1 MSLEELASKMFAV
14 CTRRAAKLRSAE
26 ELSQRERDAIA
37 AMLDELGKQYHP
49 KRIAA
54 FRRQWAILKEHDPDM
69 GWLPQLDLACRPQAD
84 GDDRDP
90 NDTAV

>member
-1 MSLEELASKMFAV
+1 MSLEELATKMYAV
-14 CTRRAAKLRSAE
+14 CNQRAAKLRSAE
-26 ELSQRERDAIA
+26 ELTTRERNAIA

-69 GWLPQLDLACRPQAD
+69 GWLPQLDLACRPQGD
-84 GDDRDP
+84 GDDTPLD
-90 NDTAV
+90 DTAA